1 MGGVAVF
8 DVGKTN
14 VKLSAAQPDGT
25 ILESLSA
32 PNIVRDGP
40 PYRHPDILGQET
52 WLVDGLRELG
62 RRHPL
67 DTIVLCAHGSGGV
80 LIGEDGPALPMIDYE
95 QPVPPAVDKT
105 YHRIVGSYRERGSP
119 VMAGG
124 AHLARQM
131 LWQEM
136 CWPDEFAQATAF
148 LATPQYW
155 AWRLSGVR
163 ASEVTCLAA
172 ESHLWSPANARPT
185 ALVAERGWQRLIAPR
200 RGAWEALGQLQP
212 ELAARTGLPASTQ
225 VLCGIHDSSANF
237 HRYQAAGLTDF
248 TAVSTGTWV
257 VALTDRSTADI
268 DEERLGRTCNADIFG
283 RPVPGMLTMAG
294 REFAAVAGAAA
305 GPASTEGLARIVES
319 RTFALPSFGADDGL
333 FAGTARGGRIEG
345 PLAGDPGIRF
355 TLAMLYA
362 ALLTAEC
369 VDGLP
374 KAATVVLDGNFVKEP
389 LYGATVAGLLAG
401 RHVAV
406 NRDAYGT
413 ASGAA
418 LLASHATRTTP
429 APLAIETPD
438 ATALP
443 DLKEYRALW
452 RAAVEPRSVR
462 LERL

>member
-1 MGGVAVF
+1 
-8 DVGKTN
+8 
-14 VKLSAAQPDGT
+14 
-25 ILESLSA
+25 
-32 PNIVRDGP
+32 
-40 PYRHPDILGQET
+40 
-52 WLVDGLRELG
+52 
-62 RRHPL
+62 
-67 DTIVLCAHGSGGV
+67 
-80 LIGEDGPALPMIDYE
+80 
-95 QPVPPAVDKT
+95 
-105 YHRIVGSYRERGSP
+105 
-119 VMAGG
+119 
-124 AHLARQM
+124 
-131 LWQEM
+131 
-136 CWPDEFAQATAF
+136 
-148 LATPQYW
+148 
-155 AWRLSGVR
+155 
-163 ASEVTCLAA
+163 
-172 ESHLWSPANARPT
+172 
-185 ALVAERGWQRLIAPR
+185 
-200 RGAWEALGQLQP
+200 
-212 ELAARTGLPASTQ
+212 
-225 VLCGIHDSSANF
+225 
-237 HRYQAAGLTDF
+237 
-248 TAVSTGTWV
+248 
-257 VALTDRSTADI
+257 
-268 DEERLGRTCNADIFG
+268 
-283 RPVPGMLTMAG
+283 MLTMAG
-294 REFAAVAGAAA
+294 REFAAVAGADA

-438 ATALP
+438 ATVLP

-452 RAAVEPRSVR
+452 RAAVRTTERSS
-462 LERL
+462 